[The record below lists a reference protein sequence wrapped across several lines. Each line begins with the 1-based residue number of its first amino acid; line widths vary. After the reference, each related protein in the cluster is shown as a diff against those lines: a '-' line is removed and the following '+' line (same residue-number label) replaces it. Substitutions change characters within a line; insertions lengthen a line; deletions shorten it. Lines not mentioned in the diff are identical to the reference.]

1 MFKSIRSKFIFFAII
16 IIIVG
21 VIVSNVF
28 IVTQLHENFH
38 KQSRLM
44 LETTLDVL
52 HNGLY
57 NAMMAGKQ
65 KNIQGILDELD
76 KNESISHIRIISRE
90 GIVKYAANKNEIHK
104 NINSVEPGHINIS
117 GIKSRSITSSI
128 GNTIFS
134 ASEPLL
140 NETKCQGC
148 HGNSKIIAYLDVDT
162 NLKDA
167 EANFYEGAEKLLII
181 SGAIVTL
188 LIFILYA
195 LFNRLINQ
203 PLLYFISAL
212 NRVKEGNLAIF
223 LPENK
228 KDEFGTL
235 NTHFNSMIN
244 KLKSSNEKIQEL
256 HTEQLQRADRLA
268 TLGELTAEMAHEVNN
283 HSAIIMSRTD
293 YLLLE
298 SGTNKNIGNYKD
310 DLNSILHQTEL
321 VSKITR
327 NILKHSKK
335 PTKILQKINLCE
347 AIDNCIEI
355 LVPVIKKK
363 NVQIIKDFKD
373 DNVIIKFDQLDI
385 EQAVMNLINNALDS
399 MDENGQITISIFKSD
414 DNCPMLK
421 IKDNGSGI
429 EENILDQV
437 FLPFFTTKDPEKGTG
452 LGLYIV
458 KNICDN
464 HSTDI
469 KCESKPGEGTE
480 FTLTFKET

>member
-1 MFKSIRSKFIFFAII
+1 MFKSIRSKFIFFS
-16 IIIVG
+16 IIVIIAG

-28 IVTQLHENFH
+28 IVTQLHTNFN

-76 KNESISHIRIISRE
+76 KNESISHIRIINLE
-90 GIVKYAANKNEIHK
+90 GIVKYAADKNEINR
-104 NINSVEPGHINIS
+104 NINSIEPGHINLPE
-117 GIKSRSITSSI
+117 IKNRSIISTI

-140 NETKCQGC
+140 NEEKCRGC
-148 HGNSKIIAYLDVDT
+148 HKEDKIIAYLDVDT

-167 EANFYEGAEKLLII
+167 EANFYTGAEKLGLI
-181 SGAIVTL
+181 SGIIITL
-188 LIFILYA
+188 LIFILYT
-195 LFNRLINQ
+195 LFNSLINQ

-212 NRVKEGNLAIF
+212 NKVKEGNLAIF

-228 KDEFGTL
+228 KNEFGTL
-235 NTHFNSMIN
+235 NSHFNNMVK

-256 HTEQLQRADRLA
+256 HTEQLQRADRLV

-298 SGTNKNIGNYKD
+298 SDTNKHITNYKD

-321 VSKITR
+321 ISKITR

-335 PTKILQKINLCE
+335 PTKILQKLNLSEVIN
-347 AIDNCIEI
+347 DCIEI
-355 LVPVIKKK
+355 LEPVIKKK

-373 DNVIIKFDQLDI
+373 EGLIINFDQLDI
-385 EQAVMNLINNALDS
+385 EQAVMNLINNAIDA
-399 MDENGQITISIFKSD
+399 MDDKGKIIFSIFKGD
-414 DNCPMLK
+414 DNCPVLK
-421 IKDNGSGI
+421 IKDNGCGI
-429 EENILDQV
+429 EEKLLDQV

-458 KNICDN
+458 KNICYN

-469 KCESKPGEGTE
+469 KCESKFNEGTE
-480 FTLTFKET
+480 FTLTFRGT